1 MTTPVHVESLVWV
14 RTSLNQPELEA
25 SRPER
30 HSMTIHWP
38 LLYVLGGIAVFMSFG
53 EFTIASQ
60 AMATSIH
67 LDWSPDDSPL
77 QVVRALR
84 AAGHEAWLAGGC
96 VRDLLLGTTPK
107 DHDIAT
113 SATPDQVASVF
124 RRTIPVQPELGV
136 TLVLWKESRL
146 EVTTFR
152 TEGPYLDGRRPT
164 HVGPATSA
172 QDVQRRDFTVNG
184 LLLDPETGEVVDHVG
199 GIADLQA
206 RVLRCIGSPDERFE
220 EDHLRILRAIRF
232 AVRLGFAIAPP
243 TWEAMA
249 RLSHNLPRLSGERIR
264 DELDRMFVQAPFAR
278 CLEMLL
284 DSGTMGTLFPEL
296 AHALESGP
304 SRHQLTQ
311 LCSRAPASIAGSWV
325 ALLGMPLCS
334 WWREPW
340 EPGPVA
346 PLEPGHLALLET
358 LKCSRA
364 ESDAAR
370 VAWQRWP
377 LVWAAPPRAPSSM
390 SALVRDRSFPCL
402 LGLVEHAEATLGAPW
417 KASDLL
423 HEEAK
428 SIPAALPPLG
438 ETFQS
443 MGIPRGPKLGEAIRL
458 ADRRMLDERRPA
470 DPDLL
475 RQVVLTILA
484 SP

>member
-1 MTTPVHVESLVWV
+1 MWV

-38 LLYVLGGIAVFMSFG
+38 LRYVLGEIAVLMSCG

-60 AMATSIH
+60 TMATTIH
-67 LDWSPDDSPL
+67 LDWSLDDSPL

-96 VRDLLLGTTPK
+96 VRDLLLGTSPK

-113 SATPDQVASVF
+113 SASPAQVASVF

-136 TLVLWKESRL
+136 TLVLWKENRL

-164 HVGPATSA
+164 RVGPATSS

-199 GIADLQA
+199 GLEDLRG

-232 AVRLGFAIAPP
+232 AVRLDFRIDAP
-243 TWEAMA
+243 TWDAMA
-249 RLSHNLPRLSGERIR
+249 RLSDHLERLSGERIR
-264 DELDRMFVQAPFAR
+264 DELDRMFAQGPFAR

-284 DSGTMGTLFPEL
+284 DSGAMGALFPDL
-296 AHALESGP
+296 AKALEP
-304 SRHQLTQ
+304 AASRRRLIQ
-311 LCSRAPASIAGSWV
+311 LCSGVPATIAGSWV

-334 WWREPW
+334 WWNAPW
-340 EPGPVA
+340 EFGPVA
-346 PLEPGHLALLET
+346 ALHPGHNALLET

-364 ESDAAR
+364 EGDAAR
-370 VAWQRWP
+370 LVWQRWP
-377 LVWAAPPRAPSSM
+377 NAWAPSPRAPSSI
-390 SALVRDRSFPCL
+390 SGLVRDRSFGCL
-402 LGLVEHAEATLGAPW
+402 VGLVELSESTLQAPW
-417 KASDLL
+417 SASALL
-423 HEEAK
+423 KLELAR
-428 SIPAALPPLG
+428 IPSALPALG

-443 MGIPRGPKLGEAIRL
+443 LGIPRGPKLGEAIRL
-458 ADRRMLDERRPA
+458 ADRRMLDEGREA
-470 DPDLL
+470 DPELL
-475 RQVVLTILA
+475 RQVVLTILGA
-484 SP
+484 P

>member
-1 MTTPVHVESLVWV
+1 
-14 RTSLNQPELEA
+14 
-25 SRPER
+25 
-30 HSMTIHWP
+30 MTIHWP

-96 VRDLLLGTTPK
+96 VRDLLLGSSPK

-113 SATPDQVASVF
+113 SATPDQVGAVF

-184 LLLDPETGEVVDHVG
+184 LLLDPESGEVVDHVG
-199 GIADLQA
+199 GLEDLEA
-206 RVLRCIGSPDERFE
+206 RVLRCIGSAEERFE

-232 AVRLGFAIAPP
+232 AVRLGFQIDAP
-243 TWEAMA
+243 TWDAMA
-249 RLSHNLPRLSGERIR
+249 RLSHHLPRLSGERIR
-264 DELDRMFVQAPFAR
+264 DELDRMFAQAPFAR

-284 DSGTMGTLFPEL
+284 DSGAMGTLFPDL
-296 AHALESGP
+296 AQALEPAP
-304 SRHQLTQ
+304 SRSRLAK
-311 LCSRAPASIAGSWV
+311 LCSKVPASLPGSWV

-334 WWREPW
+334 WWPTPW
-340 EPGPVA
+340 AEGPVA
-346 PLEPGHLALLET
+346 ALHAGHLALLEA

-364 ESDAAR
+364 ENDAAR
-370 VAWQRWP
+370 LVWQRWP
-377 LVWAAPPRAPSSM
+377 LAWTTAPRLPSSM

-402 LGLVEHAEATLGAPW
+402 LGLVEQAETSLEAPW
-417 KASDLL
+417 MASELL
-423 HEEAK
+423 HEEAEH
-428 SIPAALPPLG
+428 IPAGLPALG
-438 ETFQS
+438 ETFQA